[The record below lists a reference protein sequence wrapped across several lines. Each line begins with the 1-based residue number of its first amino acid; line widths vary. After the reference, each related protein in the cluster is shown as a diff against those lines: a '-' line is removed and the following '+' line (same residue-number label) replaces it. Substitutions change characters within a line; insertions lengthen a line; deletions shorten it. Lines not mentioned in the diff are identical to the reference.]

1 MKQLNEQQIVNKWS
15 PMIESATGLKDR
27 NRLVWL
33 SKYAHIHALNNDSG
47 NELTKLYEAA
57 MGGVSSPYA
66 TLYNVPGVGTAQPA
80 TVAATTGAQFSAPT
94 AKGSGDKWPALLPM
108 ALQVAAR
115 TIGFDLV
122 NVVPMPGP
130 TGVVS
135 YLDYVYAGGKQP
147 FGAQPAYYPGNA
159 NPSTF
164 QGSAATGQYEA
175 PKAFKVQLDASFNAL
190 VTAGTVTVG
199 TLVDFNS
206 NAANASTGAVTLKA
220 NYIGKSR
227 IDGFPMFRVSSIT
240 SGKNLADVFQGADC
254 YYLDTAATALY
265 DLLYYP
271 SLISSLED
279 QVQGFVGAGQTD
291 NDNWEGTFVSG
302 TTLYEPMERGVGEME
317 YPRAMGLQVFTK
329 FVQVGTFQ
337 VSVSVTQEQIQ
348 DLNKQWG
355 IDVIAMV
362 ENAGINEI
370 SQAINKHILS
380 RLFAHG
386 WKNHIDAYNV
396 EGINLNMNCASTGT
410 VASPAYAYNY
420 NGAVTNASMNVLGFK
435 SYASVVGATFENQ
448 DTMIKRVMAL
458 ILLAGNIVMQRGRR
472 GPANFIVT
480 NSKIAT
486 SLQTNAGY
494 TFSPITNT
502 FTQSNGSLYPLG
514 TIAGM
519 TLYVD
524 PNMLFTDTRVLV
536 GRKGAADEPG
546 VVFCPYLMAESVK
559 LITEGTGAPKVIIK
573 TRYALVDAGFH
584 PQTQYLTLYFYT
596 TAGGIL

>member
-1 MKQLNEQQIVNKWS
+1 MKQLNEQQIVAKWS
-15 PMIESATGLKDR
+15 PMIESTTGLKDKA
-27 NRLVWL
+27 RLSWI
-33 SKYAHIHALNNDSG
+33 SKYAHFHALN
-47 NELTKLYEAA
+47 EAA
-57 MGGVSSPYA
+57 LGGVSAPYA
-66 TLYNVPGVGTAQPA
+66 TLYNVPGVGSAVPAQQ
-80 TVAATTGAQFSAPT
+80 AATTGNQFYQSAT
-94 AKGSGDKWPALLPM
+94 KGSGDKWPALLPM

-147 FGAQPAYYPGNA
+147 FGAPPANTPANA
-159 NPSTF
+159 NPAQF
-164 QGSAATGQYEA
+164 QGAAAYNKYEA
-175 PKAFKVQLDASFNAL
+175 PSAFKLNLKDASTTIVAGL
-190 VTAGTVTVG
+190 TEGEVVTFQNETVG
-199 TLVDFNS
+199 TQLTATF
-206 NAANASTGAVTLKA
+206 
-220 NYIGKSR
+220 IGKSR
-227 IDGFPMFRVSSIT
+227 IDGFPMFKT
-240 SGKNLADVFQGADC
+240 GTFTGATNLAGIFDGS
-254 YYLDTAATALY
+254 TALI
-265 DLLYYP
+265 DDASTLTSTANYP
-271 SLISSLED
+271 TLISTLED

-291 NDNWEGTFVSG
+291 NDNWSGTFVSG
-302 TTLYEPMERGVGEME
+302 TTLYEPMERGVGELQ
-317 YPRAMGLQVFTK
+317 YPRALGLQVFTK

-380 RLFAHG
+380 RLFGLG
-386 WKNHIDAYNV
+386 WKNALKAYDV
-396 EGINLNMNCASTGT
+396 EGINLNMNCTSTGALT
-410 VASPAYAYNY
+410 SAAYAYPD
-420 NGAVTNASMNVLGFK
+420 GDTTFSNATMPIPGFAT
-435 SYASVVGATFENQ
+435 YASAVGATFENQ
-448 DTMIKRVMAL
+448 DTIIKRVMAN
-458 ILLAGNIVMQRGRR
+458 ILAAGNVVMQRGRR

-480 NSKIAT
+480 NLKLAT
-486 SLQTNAGY
+486 ALQTNSGY

-524 PNMLFTDTRVLV
+524 PNMIYTDTRVLV

-546 VVFCPYLMAESVK
+546 VVFAPYLMAESVK

-584 PQTQYLTLYFYT
+584 PETQYITLYFAT
-596 TAGGIL
+596 NSGAVI

>member
-1 MKQLNEQQIVNKWS
+1 MKQLNEQQIVQKWS
-15 PMIESATGLKDR
+15 PMIETVTGLKDK
-27 NRLVWL
+27 NRLSWI
-33 SKYAHIHALNNDSG
+33 SKYAHFHALN
-47 NELTKLYEAA
+47 EAA
-57 MGGVSSPYA
+57 MGGVSVPYA
-66 TLYNVPGVGTAQPA
+66 TLYNVPGVGTAVPA
-80 TVAATTGAQFSAPT
+80 SVAATTGAQFT
-94 AKGSGDKWPALLPM
+94 GTTVKGSGDKWPALLPM

-147 FGAQPAYYPGNA
+147 FGAQPAVSPATA
-159 NPSTF
+159 NPATF
-164 QGSAATGQYEA
+164 QGSAAYGQYDA
-175 PKAFKVQLDASFNAL
+175 PHAFKIQLDASVQAL
-190 VTAGTVTVG
+190 ITAGTITNG
-199 TLVDFNS
+199 TSLIFNS
-206 NAANASTGAVTLKA
+206 ATNVSTGASTLTA
-220 NYIGKSR
+220 TYIGKSR
-227 IDGFPMFRVSSIT
+227 IDGFPMFKT
-240 SGKNLADVFQGADC
+240 GTFGTAGDNLADIFNGTGNVAPLLNQS
-254 YYLDTAATALY
+254 
-265 DLLYYP
+265 LLYNVTTYP
-271 SLISSLED
+271 TLISTLED
-279 QVQGFVGAGQTD
+279 QVQGFTGAGQTD
-291 NDNWEGTFVSG
+291 NADWGGTFVSG

-317 YPRAMGLQVFTK
+317 YPRALGLQVFTK

-380 RLFAHG
+380 RLFGHG
-386 WKNHIDAYNV
+386 WKNHIKANAV
-396 EGINLNMNCASTGT
+396 EGINLNMNCTSTGSLNST
-410 VASPAYAYNY
+410 AFAYNDAGSVTT
-420 NGAVTNASMNVLGFK
+420 GAMTVPGFAK
-435 SYASVVGATFENQ
+435 YTSVVGATFENQ
-448 DTMIKRVMAL
+448 DTIIKRVMAN
-458 ILLAGNIVMQRGRR
+458 ILAAGNVIMQRGRR

-480 NSKIAT
+480 NLKIAT
-486 SLQTNAGY
+486 ALQTNAGY

-524 PNMLFTDTRVLV
+524 PNMLYSDTRVLV
-536 GRKGAADEPG
+536 GRKGAIDEPG
-546 VVFCPYLMAESVK
+546 TVFCPYLMAESVK

-584 PQTQYLTLYFYT
+584 PETQYITLWFET
-596 TAGGIL
+596 NSGSVI